1 MDDIPDDD
9 QDDDTTLPIASHL
22 QQQPQVVPK
31 VEGQLDTDIKPP
43 MLPRVIGHSYKNG
56 TTGWYCDYTPIPEKG
71 F

>member
-43 MLPRVIGHSYKNG
+43 MLPRVIGTAIKMEQPAG
-56 TTGWYCDYTPIPEKG
+56 TATTPQSQKKV